1 MTDSTGDSDREGRRE
16 DGTIVVPMRMYKG
29 ITVFSTL
36 VATGLVVLGFFFFD
50 AATRTD
56 NLIRTSVSSLVGLTG
71 WTPPT
76 QVLNVSFGLLGVA
89 VIVLGAGSYILGTR
103 FKTAE
108 MVDADDEQPTAAEQA
123 NEADQ
128 TETEPTETADAEDPD
143 EAQT

>member
-1 MTDSTGDSDREGRRE
+1 MSPDDTDADRTGRRE

-56 NLIRTSVSSLVGLTG
+56 NLIRASVRWLVGLTG
-71 WTPPT
+71 WTPPSP
-76 QVLNVSFGLLGVA
+76 VLNVTFGLLGVA

-108 MVDADDEQPTAAEQA
+108 MVDGGDTEPSNQEVA
-123 NEADQ
+123 
-128 TETEPTETADAEDPD
+128 ETEPAGEDAAETDVGEDVD
-143 EAQT
+143 RGDQ

>member
-1 MTDSTGDSDREGRRE
+1 MTDTDSEQPDRRE

-36 VATGLVVLGFFFFD
+36 VATALVVLGFFFFD

-56 NLIRTSVSSLVGLTG
+56 NWIRTSVSWLVGLTG
-71 WTPPT
+71 WTPST
-76 QVLNVSFGLLGVA
+76 SVLNVTFGLLGVA

-108 MVDADDEQPTAAEQA
+108 MVEGTDDASESDDNEQPDEDATSDETDR
-123 NEADQ
+123 DQ
-128 TETEPTETADAEDPD
+128 
-143 EAQT
+143 